1 LLLALGSARL
11 LRDLLRAE
19 SRVNGFPV
27 PSRQY
32 PSKGLTAMRFESRT
46 IGVVLAAAMM
56 AVAGGSM
63 AAGESPAE
71 IIKARQEKFK
81 DLGKQA
87 KALVGQLK
95 SGALDKAA
103 APDEAK
109 KIAEYAH
116 ELPTW
121 FPKGTGPDS
130 GVKTLAKSEIWTQ
143 PDDFKAAAD
152 KLQTEADKLVQVAAT
167 GDIAAVGAQFQATGK
182 ACQGCHKPFRTP
194 PPDEQH

>member
-1 LLLALGSARL
+1 
-11 LRDLLRAE
+11 
-19 SRVNGFPV
+19 
-27 PSRQY
+27 
-32 PSKGLTAMRFESRT
+32 MRFGSRT
-46 IGVVLAAAMM
+46 IGVLLTGARLAVSGGYVAAD
-56 AVAGGSM
+56 
-63 AAGESPAE
+63 ESPTDT
-71 IIKARQEKFK
+71 IKARQEKLK

-95 SGALDKAA
+95 AGALDKAA

-116 ELPTW
+116 ALPTW

-130 GVKTLAKSEIWTQ
+130 GVKTLAKAEIWAQ

-152 KLQTEADKLVQVAAT
+152 KFQTEADKLVEVVAT